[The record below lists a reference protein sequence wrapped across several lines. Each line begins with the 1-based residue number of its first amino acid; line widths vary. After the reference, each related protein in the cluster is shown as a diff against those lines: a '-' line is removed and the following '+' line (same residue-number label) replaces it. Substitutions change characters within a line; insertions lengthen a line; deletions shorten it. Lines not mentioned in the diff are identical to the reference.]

1 MREKSNSLSIENKML
16 DIKKIYNEYQNT
28 TNMSYNELKKWSQN
42 PCSFKASLDRR
53 PIKRNLMLLGT
64 PLSNWTEKHAK
75 EALKQISFEKRH
87 RKGKAGKEVSG
98 CGISKRTIARKNWAF
113 DPNK

>member
-1 MREKSNSLSIENKML
+1 MKQSEINQ
-16 DIKKIYNEYQNT
+16 IYNQYQKT
-28 TNMSYNELKKWSQN
+28 TNMGYDEFLDWSKTK
-42 PCSFKASLDRR
+42 CSQMASLDRR

-64 PLSNWTEKHAK
+64 PKEDWTAKHAK

-87 RKGKAGKEVSG
+87 RVGKAGKPVKG
-98 CGISKRTIARKNWAF
+98 CRLSKRTIARKNWAF

>member
-1 MREKSNSLSIENKML
+1 
-16 DIKKIYNEYQNT
+16 
-28 TNMSYNELKKWSQN
+28 
-42 PCSFKASLDRR
+42 
-53 PIKRNLMLLGT
+53 MLLST
-64 PLSNWTEKHAK
+64 SKNAWTDYHVK

-87 RKGKAGKEVSG
+87 RKGKAGKEVKG

>member
-1 MREKSNSLSIENKML
+1 MKRENINKVY
-16 DIKKIYNEYQNT
+16 DKYQKT
-28 TNMSYNELKKWSQN
+28 TNMSYKEFLDWSRTK
-42 PCSFKASLDRR
+42 CSQMASLNRA

-64 PLSNWTEKHAK
+64 AKKDWTERHVK

-87 RKGKAGKEVSG
+87 RKGKAGKRVKS

-113 DPNK
+113 DPNKR